1 MYATRQTTENLK
13 LARHDD
19 ALKLK
24 HHARHLALFDF
35 DHTLCR
41 TDSFSRFIFYTLR
54 KRHIVREGLKILP
67 WIQAYYLGLYPP
79 HKIRVKLFAQ
89 MFQASPSAPILA
101 LAQQYQATLIQQLDC
116 QMWQQLLIHRARGD
130 RIIVVSASV
139 DVYLQPFCDALG
151 IELLCSRAE
160 IENGYFTGRY
170 IGADCSA
177 MEKAKRIQGL
187 LNLEDYSCVY
197 AYGNSIE
204 DTEML
209 ALADVAYWHGRG
221 QELPKLTCT
230 S

>member
-1 MYATRQTTENLK
+1 MIAYLSPSNAAKNQAQTKN
-13 LARHDD
+13 
-19 ALKLK
+19 
-24 HHARHLALFDF
+24 LALFDF

-41 TDSFSRFIFYTLR
+41 IDSFTGFIFYSCHNA
-54 KRHIVREGLKILP
+54 HIMRQGLKILP
-67 WIQAYYLGLYPP
+67 WIQGYYLRLYPA
-79 HKIRVKLFAQ
+79 HKMRPKLFAQ
-89 MFQASPSAPILA
+89 MFRAQPAAAILA
-101 LAQQYQATLIQQLDC
+101 FAQQYQATLIENLDPK
-116 QMWQQLLIHRARGD
+116 MWQQLLIHRARGD
-130 RIIVVSASV
+130 HIVLVSASV
-139 DVYLQPFCDALG
+139 DVYLQPFCNALG